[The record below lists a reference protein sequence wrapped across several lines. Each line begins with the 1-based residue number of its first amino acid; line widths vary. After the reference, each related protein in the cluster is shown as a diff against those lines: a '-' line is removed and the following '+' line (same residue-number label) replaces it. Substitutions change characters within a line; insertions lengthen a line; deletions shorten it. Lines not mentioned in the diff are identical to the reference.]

1 MNVKVTTYMDR
12 AYMKGKFDDYVLWP
26 LAKKIKNW
34 IVDQSAA
41 RDLTVLKFDIKE
53 AKNLRITLLKSSL
66 FEVGCI
72 FATIISEDENSW
84 KPCAPRS
91 ATPRWTVHTTCFCGY
106 APLPR
111 GQQDICGAAALR

>member
-72 FATIISEDENSW
+72 FATIIGR
-84 KPCAPRS
+84 KLVKAVR
-91 ATPRWTVHTTCFCGY
+91 AV
-106 APLPR
+106 L
-111 GQQDICGAAALR
+111 